1 MSSANPFFRSI
12 AGAAPTVPSS
22 WTMFTVSS
30 ESSYS
35 STSHWPAFLPS
46 STESEPRK
54 VTYMDGSESTARSVS
69 TTGMPAAF
77 ASLRTASQPV
87 TTTGENAMTSTFCL
101 MKERI
106 AAIWFS
112 CFCCASANLRS
123 MPAAAASSLIDLVFA
138 VRQPLSAP
146 TWENPRVILSD
157 PEPEPESEPESPQAA
172 RDARASAAPAAAA
185 RILRFIGGSPSRG
198 WGAVLA
204 LTSRGGR
211 REVEGGGSGA
221 DDGGGTAGAF
231 RRQEEGTASG
241 RTGVS
246 PDGDG
251 EPGGG
256 AGRVVVVGD
265 AGAVRQAVRGGRGVG
280 GRVAGDGSARAAAGP
295 ERPLPR
301 GRGGLAALPAHR
313 GSPPG

>member
-1 MSSANPFFRSI
+1 MTSLPLARVNSPDCDAITLRFGLALMTSANPFFRSI

-30 ESSYS
+30 ESLYS

-46 STESEPRK
+46 STKSEPRK

-157 PEPEPESEPESPQAA
+157 PERNRNRNRSRRRRPGTPG
-172 RDARASAAPAAAA
+172 RAPRPRRRRGFFASSGVL
-185 RILRFIGGSPSRG
+185 LR
-198 WGAVLA
+198 
-204 LTSRGGR
+204 
-211 REVEGGGSGA
+211 
-221 DDGGGTAGAF
+221 
-231 RRQEEGTASG
+231 
-241 RTGVS
+241 
-246 PDGDG
+246 
-251 EPGGG
+251 GGG
-256 AGRVVVVGD
+256 A
-265 AGAVRQAVRGGRGVG
+265 
-280 GRVAGDGSARAAAGP
+280 
-295 ERPLPR
+295 LC
-301 GRGGLAALPAHR
+301 
-313 GSPPG
+313 

>member
-1 MSSANPFFRSI
+1 
-12 AGAAPTVPSS
+12 
-22 WTMFTVSS
+22 
-30 ESSYS
+30 
-35 STSHWPAFLPS
+35 
-46 STESEPRK
+46 
-54 VTYMDGSESTARSVS
+54 
-69 TTGMPAAF
+69 
-77 ASLRTASQPV
+77 
-87 TTTGENAMTSTFCL
+87 CL

-172 RDARASAAPAAAA
+172 REARASAAPAAAA

-198 WGAVLA
+198 WDGVLA

-231 RRQEEGTASG
+231 RRREEGRRAEQAGWSWWARPASCGRRCAAGTAPADGSRATVPPGPRPGRSG
-241 RTGVS
+241 RSPAGEAGSRHSPPTG
-246 PDGDG
+246 
-251 EPGGG
+251 
-256 AGRVVVVGD
+256 AAR
-265 AGAVRQAVRGGRGVG
+265 
-280 GRVAGDGSARAAAGP
+280 RAAAGR
-295 ERPLPR
+295 RPADSPIAPP
-301 GRGGLAALPAHR
+301 AAHAWLECLR
-313 GSPPG
+313 

>member
-1 MSSANPFFRSI
+1 
-12 AGAAPTVPSS
+12 
-22 WTMFTVSS
+22 
-30 ESSYS
+30 
-35 STSHWPAFLPS
+35 
-46 STESEPRK
+46 
-54 VTYMDGSESTARSVS
+54 
-69 TTGMPAAF
+69 
-77 ASLRTASQPV
+77 
-87 TTTGENAMTSTFCL
+87 CL

-172 RDARASAAPAAAA
+172 REARASAAPAAAA

-198 WGAVLA
+198 WDGVLA

-231 RRQEEGTASG
+231 RRREEGTASG

-246 PDGDG
+246 PDGG
-251 EPGGG
+251 RKPEGG

-265 AGAVRQAVRGGRGVG
+265 AGVLRQAVRGGHGAG
-280 GRVAGDGSARAAAGP
+280 GRVAGDGSTRAAAGP
-295 ERPLPR
+295 ERPLAR
-301 GRGGLAALPAHR
+301 GRAGLPALPAPR
-313 GSPPG
+313 GSPPGGGRTSSRRLAHRASRRTRLAGMFAITRDHVNTRADGRSGQVPAEQGLPHAAGQQRGRSWSGH